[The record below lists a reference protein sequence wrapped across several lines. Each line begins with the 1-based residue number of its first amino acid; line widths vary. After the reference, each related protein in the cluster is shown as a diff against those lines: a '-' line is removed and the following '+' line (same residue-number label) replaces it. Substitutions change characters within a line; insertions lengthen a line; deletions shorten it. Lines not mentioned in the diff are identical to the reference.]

1 MTTFLLLPGAGGD
14 PAYWDLLAPELVRLG
29 HLPVPVD
36 LPQHDEAY
44 GWADLTDVA
53 VATLHRS
60 LHRASG
66 PAERDGVVVVAQS
79 MGAYVG
85 PLVCE
90 REGVSLLV
98 LLNPMIPLPGETGAD
113 WWRATDHAA
122 RRAKTGLGP
131 FDPVDDFFHDVPDD
145 VAAVV
150 QQSDR
155 QPSERSFAE
164 PWPAR
169 AWPAVPTVVLQG
181 DDDRLFP
188 VPFQRAVARERLGT
202 EVETLP
208 GGHLVALSRPVELAS
223 RLDAL
228 VR

>member
-14 PAYWDLLAPELVRLG
+14 PAYWDALAPELARLG

-36 LPQHDEAY
+36 LPQHDEGY

-53 VATLHRS
+53 VAA
-60 LHRASG
+60 LHRAAA
-66 PAERDGVVVVAQS
+66 PAARGDLVVVAQS

-90 REGVSLLV
+90 RETVRLLV
-98 LLNPMIPLPGETGAD
+98 LLNPMIPAPGESGAD

-122 RRAKTGLGP
+122 RRAATGLGP
-131 FDPVDDFFHDVPDD
+131 FDPVDDFLHDVPEA

-150 QQSDR
+150 RRSDR
-155 QPSERSFAE
+155 EPSERSFAE
-164 PWPAR
+164 PWPAT
-169 AWPAVPTVVLQG
+169 AWPQVPTVVLQG
-181 DDDRLFP
+181 SDDRLFP
-188 VPFQRAVARERLGT
+188 VPFQRAVARERLGAD
-202 EVETLP
+202 VETLP
-208 GGHLVALSRPVELAS
+208 GGHLVALSRPVELAA

-228 VR
+228 AV

>member
-14 PAYWDLLAPELVRLG
+14 PAYWDLLAPELARLG

-53 VATLHRS
+53 VATLHRATG
-60 LHRASG
+60 L
-66 PAERDGVVVVAQS
+66 AERDDLVVVAQS

-90 REGVSLLV
+90 REPVRLLV
-98 LLNPMIPLPGETGAD
+98 LLNPMLPLPGESGAD
-113 WWRATDHAA
+113 WWRTTDHAA
-122 RRAKTGLGP
+122 RRAATGLGA
-131 FDPVDDFFHDVPDD
+131 FDPVDDFFHDVPDA
-145 VAAVV
+145 VAVAV

-155 QPSERSFAE
+155 EPSERSFAE
-164 PWPAR
+164 PWPAT
-169 AWPAVPTVVLQG
+169 AWPDVPTVVLQG

-188 VPFQRAVARERLGT
+188 VPFQRAVARERLGA

-208 GGHLVALSRPVELAS
+208 GGHLVALSRPVELAA

-228 VR
+228 AR

>member
-14 PAYWDLLAPELVRLG
+14 PAYWDLLVPELDRLG
-29 HLPVPVD
+29 HRPVAVD
-36 LPQHDEAY
+36 LPQHDE
-44 GWADLTDVA
+44 GHDWADLTDVA
-53 VATLHRS
+53 VTTLRRAT
-60 LHRASG
+60 A
-66 PAERDGVVVVAQS
+66 PAERDDLVVVAQS

-90 REGVSLLV
+90 REAVRLLV
-98 LLNPMIPLPGETGAD
+98 LLNPMIPRPGESGGD
-113 WWRATDHAA
+113 WWRATDHAE
-122 RRAKTGLGP
+122 RRAATGLGP
-131 FDPVDDFFHDVPDD
+131 FDPVDDFFHDVPDP

-150 QQSDR
+150 QRSDR

-188 VPFQRAVARERLGT
+188 PPFQRAVARERLGA
-202 EVETLP
+202 EVETMP
-208 GGHLVALSRPVELAS
+208 GGHLVALSRPAELAA

-228 VR
+228 AR

>member
-14 PAYWDLLAPELVRLG
+14 PAYWDLLVPELDRLG
-29 HLPVPVD
+29 HRPVAVD
-36 LPQHDEAY
+36 LPQHDE
-44 GWADLTDVA
+44 GHDWADLTDVA
-53 VATLHRS
+53 VTTLRRAT
-60 LHRASG
+60 A
-66 PAERDGVVVVAQS
+66 PAERDDLVVVAQS

-90 REGVSLLV
+90 REAVRLLV
-98 LLNPMIPLPGETGAD
+98 LLNPMIPRPGESGGD

-122 RRAKTGLGP
+122 RRAATGLGP
-131 FDPVDDFFHDVPDD
+131 FDPVDDFFHDVPDP
-145 VAAVV
+145 VAVV
-150 QQSDR
+150 VQRSER
-155 QPSERSFAE
+155 RPSERSFAE

-188 VPFQRAVARERLGT
+188 PPFQRAVARERLGA
-202 EVETLP
+202 EVETMP
-208 GGHLVALSRPVELAS
+208 GGHLVALSRPAELAA

-228 VR
+228 AR

>member
-14 PAYWDLLAPELVRLG
+14 PAYWDLLVPELDRLG
-29 HLPVPVD
+29 HRPVAVD
-36 LPQHDEAY
+36 LPQHDEGH
-44 GWADLTDVA
+44 GWADLTDAA
-53 VATLHRS
+53 VTTLHR
-60 LHRASG
+60 ATA
-66 PAERDGVVVVAQS
+66 PAERDDLVVVAQS

-90 REGVSLLV
+90 REAVRLLV
-98 LLNPMIPLPGETGAD
+98 LLNPMIPRPGESGGG

-122 RRAKTGLGP
+122 RRAATGLGP
-131 FDPVDDFFHDVPDD
+131 FDPVDDFFHDVPDP

-150 QQSDR
+150 QRSDR

-188 VPFQRAVARERLGT
+188 PPFQRAVARERLGA
-202 EVETLP
+202 EVETMP
-208 GGHLVALSRPVELAS
+208 GGHLVALSRPAELAA

-228 VR
+228 AR

>member
-14 PAYWDLLAPELVRLG
+14 PAYWDLLAPELDRLG

-53 VATLHRS
+53 VATLHR
-60 LHRASG
+60 AAG
-66 PAERDGVVVVAQS
+66 PAERGDLVVVAQS

-90 REGVSLLV
+90 REPVRLLV
-98 LLNPMIPLPGETGAD
+98 LLNPMIPLPGESGAD

-122 RRAKTGLGP
+122 RRAATGLGP
-131 FDPVDDFFHDVPDD
+131 FDPVDDFFHDVPDP
-145 VAAVV
+145 VAAAV
-150 QQSDR
+150 QSSDR
-155 QPSERSFAE
+155 QPSDRSFAE

-169 AWPAVPTVVLQG
+169 SWPDVPTVALQG
-181 DDDRLFP
+181 ADDRLFP
-188 VPFQRAVARERLGT
+188 LPFQRAVARERLGT

-208 GGHLVALSRPVELAS
+208 GGHLVALSRPVELAA
-223 RLDAL
+223 RLAAL
-228 VR
+228 AG

>member
-14 PAYWDLLAPELVRLG
+14 PAYWDLLAPELARLG

-53 VATLHRS
+53 VETLHR
-60 LHRASG
+60 AAG
-66 PAERDGVVVVAQS
+66 PAERDDLVVVAQS

-90 REGVSLLV
+90 RDPVRLLV
-98 LLNPMIPLPGETGAD
+98 LLNPMIPLPGESGAD
-113 WWRATDHAA
+113 CWRATDHAA
-122 RRAKTGLGP
+122 RRAATGLGP
-131 FDPVDDFFHDVPDD
+131 FDPVDDFLHDVPEA
-145 VAAVV
+145 VAAAV
-150 QQSDR
+150 QRSDR

-169 AWPAVPTVVLQG
+169 AWPTAPTVVLQG

-188 VPFQRAVARERLGT
+188 VAFQRAVARERLGAD
-202 EVETLP
+202 VETLP
-208 GGHLVALSRPVELAS
+208 GGHLVALSRPVELAA
-223 RLDAL
+223 RLDVLAG
-228 VR
+228 

>member
-14 PAYWDLLAPELVRLG
+14 PAYWDVLAPELDRLG

-36 LPQHDEAY
+36 LPQHDEAS

-53 VATLHRS
+53 VATLHR
-60 LHRASG
+60 AAG
-66 PAERDGVVVVAQS
+66 PAERGDLVVVAQS

-90 REGVSLLV
+90 REPVRLLV
-98 LLNPMIPLPGETGAD
+98 LLNPMIPLPGESGAD

-122 RRAKTGLGP
+122 RRAATGLGP
-131 FDPVDDFFHDVPDD
+131 FDPVDDFFHDVPDP
-145 VAAVV
+145 VAAAV
-150 QQSDR
+150 QSSDR
-155 QPSERSFAE
+155 QPSDRSFAE

-169 AWPAVPTVVLQG
+169 SWPDVPTVVLQG
-181 DDDRLFP
+181 ADDRLFP
-188 VPFQRAVARERLGT
+188 LPFQRAVARERLGT

-208 GGHLVALSRPVELAS
+208 GGHLVALSRPVELAA
-223 RLDAL
+223 RLAAL
-228 VR
+228 AG

>member
-14 PAYWDLLAPELVRLG
+14 PAYWDVLAPELDRLG

-36 LPQHDEAY
+36 LPQHDEGL

-53 VATLHRS
+53 VAA
-60 LHRASG
+60 LHRATG
-66 PAERDGVVVVAQS
+66 ATERGDLVVVAQS

-90 REGVSLLV
+90 REAVRLLV
-98 LLNPMIPLPGETGAD
+98 LLNPMIPRPGESGGD

-122 RRAKTGLGP
+122 RRAETGLGP
-131 FDPVDDFFHDVPDD
+131 FDPVDDFFHDVPDA
-145 VAAVV
+145 VAAAV
-150 QQSDR
+150 QRSDR

-169 AWPAVPTVVLQG
+169 TWPAVPTVVLQG

-188 VPFQRAVARERLGT
+188 VPFQRAVARERLGAD
-202 EVETLP
+202 VETLP
-208 GGHLVALSRPVELAS
+208 GGHLVALSRPAELAA